1 MSDDALSKL
10 KQLCKRVEDMAQ
22 EHHLTAAQ
30 ISLIPTTGD
39 RVGPDQLVVTFLIS
53 EEAVEDEAQA
63 EKRRLDAE
71 FDALVGGAFKKST
84 VANPVDGKLADKVDD
99 MEETLRKWQNGE

>member
-1 MSDDALSKL
+1 MSEPLSDL
-10 KQLCKRVEDMAQ
+10 KKLCKRIEEMAE

-39 RVGPDQLVVTFLIS
+39 RVGPDQIVVTFLIS

-63 EKRRLDAE
+63 EKRKLDAE

-84 VANPVDGKLADKVDD
+84 VANPIDGKLAEKVDD